1 MILIGLKQPET
12 DFPEEEL
19 IQSTG
24 SKVLPSS
31 EKRFIPET
39 EAAEITVH
47 SAEDEVEIRA
57 IRSWSEIESL
67 GNAIKEF
74 NLVCID
80 LRDVYEKNERQRI
93 IDFTS
98 GMVHVL
104 DSKFRIVHQDG
115 VYLVRKKDANLT
127 TTERNRLES
136 LGLYKV

>member
-1 MILIGLKQPET
+1 MFSKFMILIGLKQPET

-74 NLVCID
+74 NI
-80 LRDVYEKNERQRI
+80 KNTHRAVGTRLSHYIYKEF
-93 IDFTS
+93 D
-98 GMVHVL
+98 
-104 DSKFRIVHQDG
+104 
-115 VYLVRKKDANLT
+115 KKKN
-127 TTERNRLES
+127 
-136 LGLYKV
+136 